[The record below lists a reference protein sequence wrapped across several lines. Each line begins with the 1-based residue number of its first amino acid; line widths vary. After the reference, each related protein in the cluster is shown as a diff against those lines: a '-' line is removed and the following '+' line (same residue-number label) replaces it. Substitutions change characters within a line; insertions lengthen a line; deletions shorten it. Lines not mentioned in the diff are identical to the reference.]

1 MILFLFGMVALQL
14 AVGLWAA
21 SRIRTEDD
29 FLVAGRRMGPAL
41 AGASIFA
48 TWFGAESCVAA
59 AGTAYEEGVGWHSTE
74 PFAYGL
80 CLVLLGLFFA
90 ARLWKL
96 GITTLPDL
104 FGSRF
109 GRSTERL
116 AAVLLLPSSLFWA
129 AAQIHAFGDVVA
141 VNSDGSISPTVGIAI
156 AAGLAIVYTV
166 SGGLM
171 ADVYTDV
178 LQATILIGGLLAL
191 LVSVLLALPEAPAQA
206 VATAVATP
214 QAGAPPLLDMI
225 EAWAIPILGSI
236 VAQEAISRT
245 LAARSAGTAR
255 NSALLGGSIY
265 LLVGAIP
272 LTIGLLG
279 PRLLPDL
286 ADPEAILPTL
296 SKEHLPTWLNF
307 VFAGALIAAIL
318 STVDSCLLVVSSI
331 AVRNLAPHGNDQSR
345 GRLRAARVAVV
356 LAGLVAYGLAN
367 TDWDVGDLV
376 EQASGFGS
384 AGVFVLAV
392 LATRGRVGGPIAA
405 NGALLGGAGCW
416 VLGRYLAP
424 DAFDH
429 PYLASLAAAAGGFVL
444 GAGVERLRRRHA

>member
-1 MILFLFGMVALQL
+1 
-14 AVGLWAA
+14 
-21 SRIRTEDD
+21 
-29 FLVAGRRMGPAL
+29 
-41 AGASIFA
+41 
-48 TWFGAESCVAA
+48 
-59 AGTAYEEGVGWHSTE
+59 
-74 PFAYGL
+74 
-80 CLVLLGLFFA
+80 
-90 ARLWKL
+90 
-96 GITTLPDL
+96 
-104 FGSRF
+104 
-109 GRSTERL
+109 
-116 AAVLLLPSSLFWA
+116 LFWA

-141 VNSDGSISPTVGIAI
+141 VNSDGTISPTVGIAI
-156 AAGLAIVYTV
+156 AAGIAIVYTV

-178 LQATILIGGLLAL
+178 LQATILIGGLVAL
-191 LVSVLLALPEAPAQA
+191 FVSVLLALPEMPAESAAAA
-206 VATAVATP
+206 VAP
-214 QAGAPPLLDMI
+214 NHDSSPPLLDML

-245 LAARSAGTAR
+245 LAARSAATAR

-331 AVRNLAPHGNDQSR
+331 AVRNLAPHVDDRSQD
-345 GRLRAARVAVV
+345 RLRAARVAVV
-356 LAGLVAYGLAN
+356 VAGLAAYGLAN
-367 TDWDVGDLV
+367 TDWNVGDLV

-392 LATRGRVGGPIAA
+392 LATRGRIGGPIAA
-405 NGALLGGAGCW
+405 NGALLAGASSW

-424 DAFDH
+424 DTFDH
-429 PYLASLAAAAGGFVL
+429 PYLASLAAAAGGFAL
-444 GAGVERLRRRHA
+444 GVGIERMRGSGTTKPN